1 MFPLSV
7 WSSPGTVC
15 VDVHV
20 IVTCRMPTP
29 PLLPPC
35 VFRLWR
41 AGLTCRLSPVCVAY
55 QLLRDCVTFRVLRA
69 WVTTRTCVPLLGVG
83 QPPTHDD
90 SRGRE
95 RTYDRPDG
103 TRDSLS
109 GGDDSVTMSTH
120 LAESI
125 MKELVREA
133 KASKRTW
140 RFGRAAPA
148 VGADDDDDAVTG
160 QHNRLFGVGAGEDDV
175 SFEAFALA
183 ALDERARRRAED
195 NDSVARTGSRR
206 SSQSSRRRV
215 RRSVRSELAEEAK
228 AELEQRREQ
237 ARIAAVSERNPVLA
251 RVFNAL
257 DVEQRGALDL
267 EQLVLLLSEMCVPVD
282 VAEVMNRAEV
292 VADWHAMGR
301 RKARRRAYR
310 EGREMRFLQV
320 RHAKRVFR
328 FERER
333 KREREEGE

>member
-1 MFPLSV
+1 
-7 WSSPGTVC
+7 
-15 VDVHV
+15 
-20 IVTCRMPTP
+20 
-29 PLLPPC
+29 
-35 VFRLWR
+35 
-41 AGLTCRLSPVCVAY
+41 
-55 QLLRDCVTFRVLRA
+55 
-69 WVTTRTCVPLLGVG
+69 
-83 QPPTHDD
+83 
-90 SRGRE
+90 
-95 RTYDRPDG
+95 
-103 TRDSLS
+103 
-109 GGDDSVTMSTH
+109 
-120 LAESI
+120 

-333 KREREEGE
+333 KREREKRESKRLDCSLYHLQWTQRAWECGVRHHTTACAVVDARLCSADLWGQCRRAAHTKVTVPHRSLESLLCMHPLPPRHTPEQPRRAQAVPPACRLAVDAVGGTRCRKS